1 MRQSHRQ
8 HRKRRERDIVDMHE
22 NERALSSAYE
32 DKKKPSSKQRRES
45 AIINMITYK
54 DETEPSSTSS
64 KGGQGRLMSPPCPK
78 SQGCHLIPHHH
89 LFSCFSACFHC
100 SVSCLHN
107 VWNLRAVTWFLFTIS
122 SHVFLPI
129 PIALSASFLPTG
141 PFFWLLFFFYQKI
154 LRYFSS
160 KGWRFGMALVQQL
173 GDDGWSVIS
182 AACCHM
188 ALVYAIVRLYNIGI
202 HHF

>member
-100 SVSCLHN
+100 SVCL
-107 VWNLRAVTWFLFTIS
+107 VSAYWPILLTSFLF
-122 SHVFLPI
+122 
-129 PIALSASFLPTG
+129 LSENSAI
-141 PFFWLLFFFYQKI
+141 FFVNRLAFWYG
-154 LRYFSS
+154 SC
-160 KGWRFGMALVQQL
+160 
-173 GDDGWSVIS
+173 S
-182 AACCHM
+182 AA
-188 ALVYAIVRLYNIGI
+188 RR
-202 HHF
+202 